1 MSAPD
6 SATSFSF
13 QKPFVRASSDG
24 PSPGCGSLLAMIP
37 RSRSLL
43 VASRNAIMPTVIPT
57 AMAAPLGVGFMV
69 LMAAQAFVFGNSA
82 AIAASQATHVAGA
95 ASAMLGV
102 AMAVAGAL
110 SAPLATAGG
119 GTTAVP
125 MVVVMVIG
133 IGGSV
138 ICLVLGR
145 RGELPGAVVRP

>member
-1 MSAPD
+1 MTLS
-6 SATSFSF
+6 
-13 QKPFVRASSDG
+13 
-24 PSPGCGSLLAMIP
+24 
-37 RSRSLL
+37 
-43 VASRNAIMPTVIPT
+43 VASVLALAVGVFFLGT
-57 AMAAPLGVGFMV
+57 PLVLTCVGFMV

-119 GTTAVP
+119 GATAVP

-145 RGELPGAVVRP
+145 RGELRGSAVRP